1 MLAACLIAAN
11 VYGQY
16 PIYTTLPGHGTLSK
30 QNDSIKLKYDTIRVV
45 MLVCDTTSI
54 SWSDSVIV
62 KGKLVSVGEPRKI
75 YELKF
80 AKWAYGYSV
89 REYIGHFQSSTE
101 GPYLVYRTEPFYKH
115 IEYLDED
122 KKPLFNKIVWM
133 AKELPA
139 PPTNKTK

>member
-89 REYIGHFQSSTE
+89 REFKGNRE
-101 GPYLVYRTEPFYKH
+101 GITNNGWLYKQPYYEHVL
-115 IEYLDED
+115 YLGED
-122 KKPLFNKIVWM
+122 KKPLFNVIVWIS
-133 AKELPA
+133 KEVGHE
-139 PPTNKTK
+139 